1 MSLQLER
8 VTLYK
13 NDLAFY
19 ERGTQIM
26 GDESISTPPSF
37 RTKIMI
43 PQASKDLIVDTL
55 SVRAPGLVVVNYDT
69 ELRDTIADQDSQ
81 EDTFRFRRDTYAE
94 FLKSC
99 SGASIEFTK
108 LGEGDQPP
116 HKGVI
121 LTVEDKIVPLAGRE
135 GATIEEK
142 VLSVVVDGRKIHTV
156 FLKDLDSVT
165 LLDSYLQDQLVRM
178 LAKAYESHK
187 PVKKATGDTSIFIST
202 TGEGVKQ
209 GEHLNVSYIDRAEE
223 WKCSYRLEIPSEE
236 VLDKQQAGGGKEAE
250 EGKEKHPSLH
260 LHMFGQVEKAT
271 TENWKDIG
279 LRLVAN
285 ELEISKEVKERKG
298 SAWHN

>member
-1 MSLQLER
+1 MTLQLER

-43 PQASKDLIVDTL
+43 PLSSQDLIVDPL
-55 SVRAPGLVVVNYDT
+55 SVRAPGLFVVNYDT
-69 ELRDTIADQDSQ
+69 ELRVVNQDSQ
-81 EDTFRFRRDTYAE
+81 EDTFRFRRDTFAE

-108 LGEGDQPP
+108 LGEGEQPP

-121 LTVEDKIVPLAGRE
+121 LTVEDKAVPLADGG

-142 VLSVVVDGRKIHTV
+142 VLSVVVEGRKIQTV
-156 FLKDLDSVT
+156 FMKDLDSVT
-165 LLDSYLQDQLVRM
+165 LLDSYLQEQLVRM
-178 LAKAYESHK
+178 LGEAYESHK
-187 PVKKATGDTSIFIST
+187 PSKKATNDTCIFIST

-209 GEHLNVSYIDRAEE
+209 GEHLKVSYIDKAEE

-236 VLDKQQAGGGKEAE
+236 ALDKQQAGGEKEDE
-250 EGKEKHPSLH
+250 KGKEKHPSLH
-260 LHMFGQVEKAT
+260 LHMFGQVKNTT
-271 TENWKDIG
+271 TEDWKDIG

-285 ELEISKEVKERKG
+285 ELEISKEVKDRRG